1 MELSPSLTVQD
12 LVLTVA
18 LQFQIYGHDDG
29 NDDADD
35 EQIDDLGLAVV
46 EVEEEGLHE
55 VDEEHL
61 HVSEWSK
68 SNKSMSLLNFFVD

>member
-1 MELSPSLTVQD
+1 MQD
-12 LVLTVA
+12 LVLIVA

-46 EVEEEGLHE
+46 GGSFLP
-55 VDEEHL
+55 
-61 HVSEWSK
+61 
-68 SNKSMSLLNFFVD
+68 

>member
-1 MELSPSLTVQD
+1 MQD
-12 LVLTVA
+12 LVLIFA

-46 EVEEEGLHE
+46 EVEEVGLHE
-55 VDEEHL
+55 VEEEHL

-68 SNKSMSLLNFFVD
+68 SKKSMSLPSYW